1 MKKILQLNKTIVKN
15 EIESFELNKAVFLD
29 LNRVF
34 LMAFDAYQIMIKY
47 LGFESMPTAQ
57 SEDLCHFLSR
67 CRLICKEI
75 LLRY

>member
-1 MKKILQLNKTIVKN
+1 M
-15 EIESFELNKAVFLD
+15 FLD